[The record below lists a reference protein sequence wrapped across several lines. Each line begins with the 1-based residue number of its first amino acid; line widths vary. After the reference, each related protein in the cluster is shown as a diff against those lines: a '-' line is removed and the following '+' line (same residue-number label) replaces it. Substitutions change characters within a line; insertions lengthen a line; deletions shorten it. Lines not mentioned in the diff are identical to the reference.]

1 MKLDLKGKYSNLKLF
16 LFYTILYI
24 SFLFIYRLIFL
35 VTYFYRVDNA
45 TILEIL
51 SAFLVG
57 FRFDLSVVAIL
68 LGPFLLL
75 SSLNFLN
82 KVFIFRFVWG
92 YVPILIFI
100 WVVVHSIADILYY
113 ENANKHIGYEGFVF
127 IGKDLGVILKS
138 ALENNTIP
146 FVTTVT
152 LLLIFLPA
160 STYVF
165 LKFSPYRY
173 NDKSMVIGVVEVVA
187 IFVFIVISIR
197 GGVQVSPIRASN
209 AIISGNNFINNL
221 GLNAIFTTIADL
233 KSQTIPKSQQMRF
246 EEAALIVREEIKYS
260 GAEFISVKYP
270 ILRKLSET
278 NTKRAPNVVLVLL
291 ENWTGKFIRP
301 ISNGLIDGKEVAP
314 HFNALVKKGIFFNKF
329 FATGGRTTNGMMSV
343 LAGIPDRPGL
353 TAVRTSQVMGNFSG
367 IGNIFK
373 SMGYKTLFATGG
385 DLSFDNKNFLL
396 PRWGFDRLYGKIQI
410 DSMNKYKLGAWGY
423 DDGDV
428 FDVLHEEIS
437 KFKKDEPFLAVVLT
451 LSTHYP
457 YRVPEKKVHLFDE
470 KTKDYEYLN
479 VYHYA
484 DWALSEFLEK
494 AKKSKYFQ
502 DTIFFFVADHAH
514 HRYLNYYE
522 DRNIPF
528 LIYAPDKY
536 KPQLREEISSQLDVI
551 PTILGAV
558 GKECYFSVMGRD
570 LLSPGISKS
579 GYFAY
584 GNVFGWIEDDLFLYQ
599 SSEGGTQINFT
610 AREPYIENKLCKLN
624 RLLCEPS
631 HRKAKAFLNLS
642 IELMNKNLVF
652 PPPEEIKKYYSNSGK
667 D

>member
-1 MKLDLKGKYSNLKLF
+1 MDYMKIDLKEKYSNLKLF
-16 LFYTILYI
+16 LFYTLLYI

-35 VTYFYRVDNA
+35 FTYFYRVDNA
-45 TILEIL
+45 TIYEIL
-51 SAFLVG
+51 TAFLVG
-57 FRFDLSVVAIL
+57 FRFDLSVIAIL

-82 KVFIFRFVWG
+82 KVSIFRFVWG
-92 YVPILIFI
+92 YTPILIFI
-100 WVVVHSIADILYY
+100 WVIVHSIADILYY

-138 ALENNTIP
+138 ALENNTVP
-146 FVTTVT
+146 FISTII
-152 LLLIFLPA
+152 LLLIFLPV
-160 STYVF
+160 STYLF

-173 NDKSMVIGVVEVVA
+173 NEKPIIIGAVEFVA
-187 IFVFIVISIR
+187 IVVFIIVAIR
-197 GGVQVSPIRASN
+197 GGVQISPIRASN

-221 GLNAIFTTIADL
+221 GLNAIFTTMADL
-233 KSQTIPKSQQMRF
+233 KGQTIPKSQQMRI
-246 EEAALIVREEIKYS
+246 EEAALIVREEIKYE
-260 GAEFISVKYP
+260 GAEFISTKYP
-270 ILRKLSET
+270 ILRKLTET
-278 NTKRAPNVVLVLL
+278 NKKRASNVVLVIL
-291 ENWTGKFIRP
+291 ENWTGKFLKP
-301 ISNGLIDGKEVAP
+301 ISDGLIDGKEVAP
-314 HFNALVKKGIFFNKF
+314 NFNNLSKKGVFFSKF
-329 FATGGRTTNGMMSV
+329 FATGGRTTNGMMSL

-367 IGNIFK
+367 LGNIFK
-373 SMGYKTLFATGG
+373 AMGYKTLFATGG

-396 PRWGFDRLYGKIQI
+396 PRWGFDTLFGKGQI

-428 FDVLHEEIS
+428 FDVLHNEIS

-457 YRVPEKKVHLFDE
+457 YRVPEKKFQRFDE
-470 KTKDYEYLN
+470 KTRDFEYLN

-484 DWALSEFLEK
+484 DWAVNDFMEK
-494 AKKSKYFQ
+494 ARKSDYFE

-514 HRYLNYYE
+514 HRYLSYYE

-528 LIYAPDKY
+528 LIYAPGKY
-536 KPQLREEISSQLDVI
+536 KPELKKDISSQLDVI

-570 LLSPGISKS
+570 LLSPKISKS

-584 GNVFGWIEDDLFLYQ
+584 GNVFGWIEDNLFLFQ
-599 SSEGGTQINFT
+599 GADGANQINFT
-610 AREPYIENKLCKLN
+610 VNEPFEENKMCKIS

-631 HRKAKAFLNLS
+631 HRKAKAYLNLS
-642 IELMNKNLVF
+642 VELMNKNLVF
-652 PPPEEIKKYYSNSGK
+652 PPPGEIRK
-667 D
+667 